1 MLLLIDI
8 GNTRI
13 KWARADARQAALQ
26 DAPQDALEGEL
37 ELTEQSAAVH
47 ANWTEQD
54 FVQQVL
60 DAGPR
65 AERVL
70 IANVGGKRM
79 GDLVLAALMRR
90 WQLQPQFMQS
100 PAAAAG
106 IRNAYPEPANLGV
119 DRWMAMLGARALEA
133 GPLCVVS
140 VGTAM
145 TIDGV
150 DAGGQHLGGVIV
162 PGPDLMVSSL
172 LKNTSEIAQ
181 RAATGRTQAQLFAD
195 NTLGAIQQ
203 GAVQALAALV
213 DRALETMQA
222 QLGQA
227 PALLIT
233 GGASATLRGA
243 LRVSGR
249 DIPDLVLRGLLV
261 AAAQPEST

>member
-1 MLLLIDI
+1 MTMLLLIDI

-13 KWARADARQAALQ
+13 KWARAGTQ
-26 DAPQDALEGEL
+26 GIG
-37 ELTEQSAAVH
+37 EQSAVVH

-60 DAGPR
+60 DAGPK
-65 AERVL
+65 AERVA

-79 GDLVLAALMRR
+79 GDLAQAALLRH
-90 WQLQPQFMQS
+90 WQIQPEFMQS
-100 PAAAAG
+100 PAAGAG
-106 IRNAYPEPANLGV
+106 LRNAYPEPAKLGV
-119 DRWMAMLGARALEA
+119 DRWMAMLGGRSLEA
-133 GPLCVVS
+133 GPICVVS

-150 DAGGQHLGGVIV
+150 DVNGRHLGGVIV

-172 LKNTSEIAQ
+172 LRNTSEIAQ
-181 RAATGRTQAQLFAD
+181 RAASGRTQEQLFAD

-213 DRALETMQA
+213 DRAVETMRD

-227 PALLIT
+227 PALLLT
-233 GGASATLRGA
+233 GGASARLRGA
-243 LRVSGR
+243 IHCTGR
-249 DIPDLVLRGLLV
+249 EIPDLVLRGLLV
-261 AAAQPEST
+261 AVQS

>member
-1 MLLLIDI
+1 MTLLIDI

-13 KWARADARQAALQ
+13 KWARADARGL
-26 DAPQDALEGEL
+26 G
-37 ELTEQSAAVH
+37 EQSAAVH
-47 ANWTEQD
+47 ADWTEQD

-60 DAGPR
+60 DAGPK
-65 AERVL
+65 AERVA

-79 GDLVLAALMRR
+79 GDLAQAALLRT
-90 WQLQPQFMQS
+90 WQLQPEFMQS

-106 IRNAYPEPANLGV
+106 MRNAYPEPAKLGV
-119 DRWMAMLGARALEA
+119 DRWMAMLGGRSLEA
-133 GPLCVVS
+133 GPICVVS

-150 DAGGQHLGGVIV
+150 DAKGLHLGGVIV

-181 RAATGRTQAQLFAD
+181 RAATGLPRLEQLFAD

-213 DRALETMQA
+213 DRSLETMRE

-227 PALLIT
+227 PALLLT
-233 GGASATLRGA
+233 GGASSRLRGA
-243 LRVSGR
+243 IRSPGR
-249 DIPDLVLRGLLV
+249 EIPDLVLRGLLV
-261 AAAQPEST
+261 AATEAELP

>member
-1 MLLLIDI
+1 MVLLIDI

-13 KWARADARQAALQ
+13 KWARADARGF
-26 DAPQDALEGEL
+26 GEQL
-37 ELTEQSAAVH
+37 AAVH

-54 FVQQVL
+54 FIQQVL
-60 DAGPR
+60 DAGAR
-65 AERVL
+65 TERVL

-79 GDLVLAALMRR
+79 GDLAQAALLRH

-100 PAAAAG
+100 PAAGAG
-106 IRNAYPEPANLGV
+106 IRNAYPEPAKLGV
-119 DRWMAMLGARALEA
+119 DRWMAMLGAKSLEA
-133 GPLCVVS
+133 GPVCVVS

-150 DAGGQHLGGVIV
+150 DASGRHLGGVIV

-181 RAATGRTQAQLFAD
+181 RAATGRTQEQLFAD

-213 DRALETMQA
+213 DRAVETMRD
-222 QLGQA
+222 QLGQP
-227 PALLIT
+227 PALLMT
-233 GGASATLRGA
+233 GGASPRLRGA
-243 LRVSGR
+243 IRSPGR
-249 DIPDLVLRGLLV
+249 EIPDLVLRGLFV
-261 AAAQPEST
+261 AAQPELP

>member
-13 KWARADARQAALQ
+13 KWARADARGLS
-26 DAPQDALEGEL
+26 
-37 ELTEQSAAVH
+37 EQSAAVH
-47 ANWTEQD
+47 ATWTEPD

-60 DAGPR
+60 AAGPK
-65 AERVL
+65 AERVV

-79 GDLVLAALMRR
+79 GDLVQAAVLTH
-90 WQLQPQFMQS
+90 WQLPAQFMQS

-106 IRNAYPEPANLGV
+106 LRNAYPEPAKLGV
-119 DRWMAMLGARALEA
+119 DRWMAMLGGRALEP
-133 GPLCVVS
+133 GPICIVS

-150 DAGGQHLGGVIV
+150 DASGRHLGGVIV

-181 RAATGRTQAQLFAD
+181 RAASGRTQEQLFAD

-213 DRALETMQA
+213 DRAVETMLE

-227 PALLIT
+227 PALLLT
-233 GGASATLRGA
+233 GGASSRLRGA
-243 LRVSGR
+243 MRSPGR
-249 DIPDLVLRGLLV
+249 EIPDLVLRGLLV
-261 AAAQPEST
+261 AAGKA